1 MEDVTTKK
9 IMLAFE
15 KQEET
20 TGQIKTVLEKHEQ
33 TTNYIM
39 DILVSMQIQITGI
52 TKTMATRDDIEY
64 LDQRINDVNQKISE
78 LDRKNYASDKK
89 FESKFDLLFDAIGE
103 LKENFTIM
111 DYNFINLRR
120 KVLAS

>member
-1 MEDVTTKK
+1 MKNKNEVTTND
-9 IMLAFE
+9 IMEFLH
-15 KQEET
+15 KQNKEMD
-20 TGQIKTVLEKHEQ
+20 QIMEQ
-33 TTNYIM
+33 LHGMY
-39 DILVSMQIQITGI
+39 LQITGI
-52 TKTMATRDDIEY
+52 TKTMATRDDIMY

-78 LDRKNYASDKK
+78 IDRKIYASDKK

-120 KVLAS
+120 KVLAI